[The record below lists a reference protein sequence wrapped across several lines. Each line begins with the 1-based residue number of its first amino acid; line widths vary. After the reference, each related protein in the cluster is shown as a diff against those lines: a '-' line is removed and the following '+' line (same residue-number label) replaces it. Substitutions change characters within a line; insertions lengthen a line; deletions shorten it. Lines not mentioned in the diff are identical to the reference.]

1 VLTISITSLIISNFG
16 IQRSNRTVR
25 LILNLNIIQ
34 SIMKNTILILAAC
47 LALLS
52 CKKDDKTVIEQTTVE
67 ETAPADNG
75 ILVTQCYR
83 AVTSIQDEGKTIND
97 SILLNFQRTGDSITG
112 EFKWLPYYKD
122 KKTGTFKG
130 TVQGRTATTVLTAT
144 GEGMTNKE
152 EFIFDIDAKEVNVKM
167 GEMAEGKDGVWHY
180 KDKNAASGNAI
191 PRTDCK

>member
-1 VLTISITSLIISNFG
+1 MKN
-16 IQRSNRTVR
+16 
-25 LILNLNIIQ
+25 NII
-34 SIMKNTILILAAC
+34 ILTAS

-52 CKKDDKTVIEQTTVE
+52 CKKEDKTVIEQTTVE

-83 AVTSIQDEGKTIND
+83 AVTAIQDEGKTVND
-97 SILLNFQRTGDSITG
+97 SILLNFERNGDSITG

-130 TVQGRTATTVLTAT
+130 TVQGTTATTVLTAK
-144 GEGMTNKE
+144 GEGLTNKE
-152 EFIFDIDAKEVNVKM
+152 EFIFDIDAENVSVKM
-167 GEMAEGKDGVWHY
+167 GEMKEGKDGIWHY
-180 KDKNAASGNAI
+180 KDVKATSENAI